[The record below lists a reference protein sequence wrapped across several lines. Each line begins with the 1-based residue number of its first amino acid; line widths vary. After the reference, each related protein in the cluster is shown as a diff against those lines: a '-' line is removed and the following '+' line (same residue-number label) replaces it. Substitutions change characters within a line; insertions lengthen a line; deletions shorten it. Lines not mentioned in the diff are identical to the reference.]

1 MADEPNSAAAQIAR
15 EANAQIL
22 ELEARLGEVSA
33 HERDRDSIRLFCEC
47 GCMAIVTTTR
57 SRYDAIGGAW
67 VKSHQ
72 PPA

>member
-1 MADEPNSAAAQIAR
+1 VADQTDRPAAQIAR

-22 ELEARLGEVSA
+22 ALEERFGDVGA
-33 HERDRDSIRLFCEC
+33 HARDRDVIRLFCEC
-47 GCMAIVTTTR
+47 GCMEIVATTR
-57 SRYDAIGGAW
+57 SRYEARGGAW